1 MIRDIVGHEILIANK
16 LKKEIALIRMA
27 KLNAKIANATNKKT
41 TIKTINLTKIYST
54 EVFTLYP
61 CHVIIKGLRMSRL
74 PERGSL

>member
-41 TIKTINLTKIYST
+41 ATKTIYLTKIYST
-54 EVFTLYP
+54 GVFTLCP
-61 CHVIIKGLRMSRL
+61 CYDKIKGLRMSRL